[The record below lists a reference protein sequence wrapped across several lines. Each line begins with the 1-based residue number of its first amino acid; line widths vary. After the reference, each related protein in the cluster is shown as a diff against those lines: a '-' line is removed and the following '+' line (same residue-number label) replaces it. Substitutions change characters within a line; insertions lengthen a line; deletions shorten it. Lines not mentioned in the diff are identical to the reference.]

1 MWTHLASSFLRRALS
16 LLSDLGARCSEKAKS
31 PLTSSVSRLNRWS
44 GKQKKPTTSY
54 KSYGHGPRNYV
65 VFVRRQQYMQ
75 LLLKRNLPHYRK
87 PKNELQTSTLKFS
100 RCRSFTRSAL
110 SWVSSLT
117 FSKRLQTI
125 IKTWNS
131 LRSAYTALSKTMQGR
146 LSNA

>member
-16 LLSDLGARCSEKAKS
+16 LLSDLGAKCSEKDKS
-31 PLTSSVSRLNRWS
+31 PSMSSVSKPNRWS

-75 LLLKRNLPHYRK
+75 LLLKRNLPHYRS
-87 PKNELQTSTLKFS
+87 PKSETPTLKSS
-100 RCRSFTRSAL
+100 RCRSFTKSAL
-110 SWVSSLT
+110 NWVSSLT
-117 FSKRLQTI
+117 SSKRSQTI
-125 IKTWNS
+125 TKTWNS

-146 LSNA
+146 LSSA